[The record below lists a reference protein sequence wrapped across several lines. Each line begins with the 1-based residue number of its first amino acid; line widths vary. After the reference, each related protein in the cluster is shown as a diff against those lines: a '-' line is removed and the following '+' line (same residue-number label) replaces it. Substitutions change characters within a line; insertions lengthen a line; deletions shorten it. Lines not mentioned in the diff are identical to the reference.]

1 MKKLVEYNN
10 FWLIWLECAENIDGI
25 SIFNIQ
31 ENWGIKTNYLYHK
44 EKSLGKP
51 LFKSMLDEGYLKEG
65 KNGLVADF
73 DWIPSYILKNHDLKS
88 GNLGW
93 SLNNFIVENIPVIHK
108 FIKKNNSVL
117 FNRSSIK
124 KLYRSDINIL
134 KHESQNIFDDI
145 MLFVFVYNLMPFCK
159 RYGAEIV
166 IRMLYTFFSF
176 SLQKDFLNYYN
187 ELNNKLQKDSV
198 PVIIS
203 NEGEL
208 VNILCPI
215 DISKNFSEE
224 VSDDGMSD
232 DKTSNDKISDDN
244 VSNDKISDDNVSRT

>member
-10 FWLIWLECAENIDGI
+10 FWLIWLGCAGNADGR

-31 ENWGIKTNYLYHK
+31 ENWSIKTNYLYHK
-44 EKSLGKP
+44 EGSLGKP

-65 KNGLVADF
+65 KNGLVAEF
-73 DWIPSYILKNHDLKS
+73 DWIPAYILKNHELKS
-88 GNLGW
+88 DDLGW
-93 SLNNFIVENIPVIHK
+93 SLNSFIVEKIPDIHK
-108 FIKKNNSVL
+108 FIKENNFVL
-117 FNRSSIK
+117 FNQSLIK
-124 KLYRSDINIL
+124 NLYRSDIKII
-134 KHESQNIFDDI
+134 KHEGQNIFDDV
-145 MLFVFVYNLMPFCK
+145 MLFVFLYNLIPFCK

-176 SLQKDFLNYYN
+176 SVQKNFLNYYD

-208 VNILCPI
+208 VNVLCPI
-215 DISKNFSEE
+215 DISKDITKETKDHLGD
-224 VSDDGMSD
+224 VS
-232 DKTSNDKISDDN
+232 TDN
-244 VSNDKISDDNVSRT
+244 IPKSP